1 MNNAAIIQPF
11 KKGISRIDND
21 SFLLLQRELTMFDM
35 MKKLQQAQ
43 EEMKKIK
50 DRLENITVEGQS
62 PGGAI
67 KVRVNGNRKV
77 KGITFADEGLVADKE
92 QLEDFLILAMNDA
105 LQKAEQVNESEMKSA
120 ASSMMPGLGGLF
132 K

>member
-1 MNNAAIIQPF
+1 MN
-11 KKGISRIDND
+11 RIHND
-21 SFLLLQRELTMFDM
+21 SFLLLQSELIMFDM

-50 DRLENITVEGQS
+50 DRLETITVEGQS
-62 PGGAI
+62 PEGAI

-77 KGITFADEGLVADKE
+77 KGITFVDEGLVADKE
-92 QLEDFLILAMNDA
+92 RLEDYLVLAMNDA